1 MTNRQKFV
9 ESYARRLRTHWAANP
24 QLYDLTPPLSFI
36 EQAEK
41 NIDRI
46 LSLEADLSII
56 VQMTMREYGLDQTY
70 DSLRNYLLSNET

>member
-1 MTNRQKFV
+1 MTNRQKFI
-9 ESYARRLRTHWAANP
+9 ESYARRMRTHWAANP
-24 QLYDLTPPLSFI
+24 QLYDLEPPISFI

-46 LSLEADLSII
+46 LSLEADPSII

-70 DSLRNYLLSNET
+70 DSLKNFLTTNTP